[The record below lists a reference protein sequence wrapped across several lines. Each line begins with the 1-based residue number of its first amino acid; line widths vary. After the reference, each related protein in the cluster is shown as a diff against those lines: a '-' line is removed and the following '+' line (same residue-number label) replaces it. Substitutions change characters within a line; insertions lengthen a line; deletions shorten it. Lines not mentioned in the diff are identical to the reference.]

1 MYMTLRWSAPCA
13 LLIATAV
20 ACRSSDVINP
30 DHCFILVAQVDPAA
44 PVLQLRDTLTM
55 RATFSHNVSPECLPS
70 DTTAAG
76 LRWISSDPAI
86 TVDPAAGRLT
96 ALRPGW
102 AQIMVVPVGSGRVLG
117 TTFASVLEPP
127 DADSLISLV
136 ANHTSDSAT
145 LVLKDATGGILR
157 TVTLGALSSTC
168 WNTALSDSVQYSA
181 QVYLPAQSGPTLI
194 GTKWVVRAAL
204 AVTHTWRVAIDP
216 QSSTLPTLDLAGVTP
231 DQGC

>member
-1 MYMTLRWSAPCA
+1 MTLRWSAACA
-13 LLIATAV
+13 VLIAAA

-44 PVLQLRDTLTM
+44 PVLQLGDTLTM
-55 RATFSHNVSPECLPS
+55 RAKFSHNVSPECLPS

-76 LRWISSDPAI
+76 LRWISSDPASI

-102 AQIMVVPVGSGRVLG
+102 AQVLVVPIGGGRVLG
-117 TTFASVLEPP
+117 TTFAKVLEPP
-127 DADSLISLV
+127 GADSLISIV
-136 ANHTSDSAT
+136 ANHTVDSAT
-145 LVLKDATGGILR
+145 VVLKDATGAILR
-157 TVTLGALSSTC
+157 TVTLGALGSAC
-168 WNTALSDSVQYSA
+168 WNTTLSDSVQYSA
-181 QVYLPAQSGPTLI
+181 QVYLPADSGATPI